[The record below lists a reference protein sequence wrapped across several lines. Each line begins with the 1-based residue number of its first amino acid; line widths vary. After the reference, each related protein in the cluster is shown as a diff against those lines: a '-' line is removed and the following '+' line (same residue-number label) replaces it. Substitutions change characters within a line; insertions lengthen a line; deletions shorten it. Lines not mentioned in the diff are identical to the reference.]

1 MSAFAAMGAYN
12 RVDDWLIGLA
22 GIVLYFLIIY
32 PLYVLFLRLRHSRRI
47 KSQLVTSMYKLPI
60 TMTPVELAYI
70 FSSRVKQPQLYA
82 TLLNLANRSIL
93 LMHSNKGKTSV
104 EIGPKIDG
112 DIRSFES
119 LLTDQIVNAGG
130 SADVDQV
137 IEGHTNYENK
147 KISQERITG
156 SRQYV
161 FWWLLR
167 DTLRRRHIIQA
178 HLSKRYAL
186 MIFMFGVI
194 GSLVVVLI
202 SIVSVR
208 LVQMILAGEVD
219 LSRIISSSSSA
230 LSLWGIV
237 VLPMLFISF
246 GVLKYRGRMLGR
258 HWIMTKKYKRYVAQ
272 MDAFREFVRLT
283 HKDKLKFE
291 SKELKRESIA
301 LTRPYAIACGYL
313 KK

>member
-1 MSAFAAMGAYN
+1 MGAYN

-22 GIVLYFLIIY
+22 GIIMYFLVIY

-47 KSQLVTSMYKLPI
+47 KNQLVTSIYKLPI
-60 TMTPVELAYI
+60 KMTPVELAYI

-82 TLLNLANRSIL
+82 TLLNLANRSML
-93 LMHSNKGKTSV
+93 LMHSNKGKTTV
-104 EIGPKIDG
+104 QIGPKIDKN
-112 DIRSFES
+112 IRSFEY
-119 LLTDQIVNAGG
+119 LLIDQIVNAGG
-130 SADVDQV
+130 SIDVDMV

-147 KISQERITG
+147 KISQETITG

-167 DTLRRRHIIQA
+167 DTLRRRNIIQA

-194 GSLVVVLI
+194 GSLAVVLI

-208 LVQMILAGEVD
+208 LIQMIFAGEVD
-219 LSRIISSSSSA
+219 LGRIINSTSSA

-283 HKDKLKFE
+283 HKDKLRFE
-291 SKELKRESIA
+291 SEELKKESIA
-301 LTRPYAIACGYL
+301 LTRPYAIACGYI